1 MRIMTKDETKLK
13 ITEHIILRNFWEYY
27 VTDEKHSDDIVQ
39 CLVMGFETELG
50 DVSLEEIRP
59 YILTR
64 TKKLEEVAAAP
75 GWDWVN

>member
-1 MRIMTKDETKLK
+1 MTKDETKLK